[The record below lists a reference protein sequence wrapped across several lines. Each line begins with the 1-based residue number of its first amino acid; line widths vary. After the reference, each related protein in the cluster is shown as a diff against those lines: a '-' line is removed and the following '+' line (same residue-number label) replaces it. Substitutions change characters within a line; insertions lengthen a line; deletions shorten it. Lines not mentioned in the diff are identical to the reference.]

1 MFHFYKWQLCSSSLS
16 QCLSLYCGTLSR
28 SQKAACT
35 NSRGSLDKSPG
46 SSHWQ
51 LTPSVLH
58 LHTDIDTQKVHRVI
72 MCQVSGGNLCQ
83 SVNLGQLLQLVI
95 SRHPWRYNLSRRICV
110 DSNTGALQ
118 SVVSWLCSATDLEQ
132 FNDYPSVLHLSQRQA
147 QWPIMGGRKTLKEF
161 GSIAVKNSSYK
172 KCVGRM
178 YYT

>member
-72 MCQVSGGNLCQ
+72 MCQSA
-83 SVNLGQLLQLVI
+83 NLGQLLQLVI
-95 SRHPWRYNLSRRICV
+95 SRHPWSYKLRRSICV
-110 DSNTGALQ
+110 DSNIGALQ

-132 FNDYPSVLHLSQRQA
+132 FSDYPSVLHLSQRRA

-161 GSIAVKNSSYK
+161 GSTTVKNSSYK
-172 KCVGRM
+172 KCVGMM